1 MRGRRLSKLRRWP
14 ALIVKIQLTLYPWT
28 HFMPPPPPRRL
39 QVFNART
46 LAVEAE
52 EVASIAFVS
61 GVVFNADNNTL
72 IAVGGDANCHVT
84 DLRPCQ
90 GSG

>member
-1 MRGRRLSKLRRWP
+1 
-14 ALIVKIQLTLYPWT
+14 
-28 HFMPPPPPRRL
+28 
-39 QVFNART
+39 VFNART

-61 GVVFNADNNTL
+61 GVVFNADNNAL

-84 DLRPCQ
+84 DLRPRQ